1 MELTFVK
8 KGEWY
13 EADFTADKDFNLH
26 IEKANGP
33 LNMYQTT
40 VQGGQYED
48 VRGLNFGLDNTVVD
62 IDFTAL
68 VYPKYIRVVSK
79 VMPTLA
85 VVTM

>member
-33 LNMYQTT
+33 LSMYQTT

-68 VYPKYIRVVSK
+68 VFPKYIRVVSK

>member
-13 EADFTADKDFNLH
+13 EPDFTADKDFNLH

>member
-26 IEKANGP
+26 IEKANGS
-33 LNMYQTT
+33 LSMYQTT

-68 VYPKYIRVVSK
+68 VFPKYIRVVSK